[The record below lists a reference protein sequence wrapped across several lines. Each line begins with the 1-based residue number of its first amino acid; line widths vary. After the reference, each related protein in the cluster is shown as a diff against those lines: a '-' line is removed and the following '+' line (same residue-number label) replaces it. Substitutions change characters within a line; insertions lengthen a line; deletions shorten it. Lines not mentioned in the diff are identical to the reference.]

1 MTTHNYPAAAVPW
14 PAALQWTR
22 REWRRYLKAASDP
35 TVRTL
40 PTRCPPWN
48 VASLT
53 ATFRR
58 FADLLDR
65 ARAGDLHPPFPPDHL
80 PEENLRAVREFSG
93 DPLEQL
99 SLQANRFLGSVGAW
113 DEPVAN
119 QLGTIPVGLQ
129 MMFGLNE
136 LAVHHDDLA
145 HAAGESYRSTEQ
157 VVQALVSVYSAVF
170 GLPASPKE
178 DRWACLLL
186 ATGRSRNHM
195 PYLSQMADSWTDAG
209 RERISL
215 RSWPRPHRAVRRGST
230 SGATKCDLVAC
241 MCCA

>member
-1 MTTHNYPAAAVPW
+1 MTIHDYPAAAVPW

-22 REWRRYLKAASDP
+22 RELRRYLKAASDP

-53 ATFRR
+53 AHLAATFRR

-65 ARAGDLHPPFPPDHL
+65 ARAGDLHPPFPPNHL

-99 SLQANRFLGSVGAW
+99 SLQANRFLGSVGAC
-113 DEPVAN
+113 DEPMAN
-119 QLGTIPVGLQ
+119 QRGTIPVGLQ
-129 MMFGLNE
+129 MMFALNE

-145 HAAGESYRSTEQ
+145 HAAGESYRPAEQ
-157 VVQALVSVYSAVF
+157 VVQALVSMYSAVF
-170 GLPASPKE
+170 GLPASHRE
-178 DRWACLLL
+178 DPWARLLL
-186 ATGRSRNHM
+186 GTGRSVG
-195 PYLSQMADSWTDAG
+195 TTC
-209 RERISL
+209 
-215 RSWPRPHRAVRRGST
+215 RA
-230 SGATKCDLVAC
+230 
-241 MCCA
+241 